1 MNNYEIFK
9 SFTTFSKKVK
19 REMDLRTVDLG
30 INGLQSCII
39 RYLVNNEKV
48 YQKDFEESFNVR
60 KSSIS
65 SVLDNMEKS
74 NLIARV
80 SDESDL
86 RKKQIV
92 LTEEG
97 KSMHLK
103 VAKILN
109 ELLDE
114 IFIDLTKEDVENFK
128 VFFSKI
134 EQKIERF

>member
-1 MNNYEIFK
+1 
-9 SFTTFSKKVK
+9 
-19 REMDLRTVDLG
+19 MDLRTVDLG